1 MKIAQ
6 IQMHV
11 SADKAEN
18 IRHACD
24 LVRSAGD
31 IDLAVLPEMFCCPYD
46 NACFRDYGE
55 PFAGPA
61 QRAMSQLARER
72 GIYLIA
78 GSLPELEGH
87 RVYNTSFVYAP
98 DGTCIARHRKIHLF
112 DIDVEGGQR
121 FMESEVLSPGREVT
135 TFDTPWGTMGL
146 CICFDMRFQELC
158 RLMALRGARVIF
170 APAAF
175 NMTTGPAH
183 WELLLRQRAGYRL
196 LNFYLHPGA
205 KLFLPGQ
212 TLPLVTELACREKD
226 QAAMRRAQDALCA
239 LGFTEAFFRLRRTR
253 AAIPVQN
260 TAETPAEASFEAV
273 WAFLLAQFDPLTGC
287 IPPDEELRQAVSA
300 GQVLCLMDADGIS
313 GLLHYAPGR
322 AQCEIRHLAVRADCR
337 GHGYAGRL
345 LRLLEGKTG
354 GQKCA
359 VWARVGNAPA
369 EHFYEKN
376 QFQPDGWQS
385 VVLRLG

>member
-18 IRHACD
+18 IRHACE

-183 WELLLRQRAGYRL
+183 WELLFRQRAVDNQCFTLGCAPARDEGAGYVSYGNSIAVDPWGTVLCRADEKETIL
-196 LNFYLHPGA
+196 YADLDLA
-205 KLFLPGQ
+205 RIQAVRQQLPILSARR
-212 TLPLVTELACREKD
+212 TDLYEIREK
-226 QAAMRRAQDALCA
+226 
-239 LGFTEAFFRLRRTR
+239 
-253 AAIPVQN
+253 
-260 TAETPAEASFEAV
+260 
-273 WAFLLAQFDPLTGC
+273 
-287 IPPDEELRQAVSA
+287 
-300 GQVLCLMDADGIS
+300 
-313 GLLHYAPGR
+313 
-322 AQCEIRHLAVRADCR
+322 
-337 GHGYAGRL
+337 
-345 LRLLEGKTG
+345 
-354 GQKCA
+354 
-359 VWARVGNAPA
+359 
-369 EHFYEKN
+369 
-376 QFQPDGWQS
+376 
-385 VVLRLG
+385 